1 MIARHCGYNVIEIN
15 ASDDR
20 SLDTFKTT
28 LKNGTQMNS
37 VVDTEGR
44 PNCIVFDEID
54 GAPPSSIDFL
64 VKFATGKA
72 SVKKSKKAKEDL
84 VCKRPIICICNDLYV
99 PALRSLR
106 QVAFVVNFPPTTSA
120 RLAERLSEIARH
132 QGIKTDL
139 GALMALSEK
148 TGNDIRACLSVLHF
162 YKALKKP
169 VTLSD
174 IWKTSVGQKD
184 QQRGLFSV
192 WNDIFLVPR
201 KTAQQA
207 DFTLKDRCQRVLG
220 VVNSFGDYDRVA
232 QGVFEN
238 YPVVKIRDP
247 TLHGTCAALEWFC
260 FSDFVNRLVYS
271 MQNYSLATYLQY
283 AFVVWHF
290 VFGSS
295 TKAKISFPS
304 KNFEVSYLFHLF
316 TVLDYQLSSFRH
328 ALPFPCS
335 CLGHFLK

>member
-1 MIARHCGYNVIEIN
+1 M
-15 ASDDR
+15 
-20 SLDTFKTT
+20 T
-28 LKNGTQMNS
+28 S

-72 SVKKSKKAKEDL
+72 SSVKKGKKSSENL

-99 PALRSLR
+99 PALRNLR
-106 QVAFVVNFPPTTSA
+106 QHAFVVNFPPTTSA

-132 QGIKTDL
+132 QGVKTDL
-139 GALMALSEK
+139 GALMALCEK

-162 YKALKKP
+162 FKSLQKP

-184 QQRGLFSV
+184 QQKGLFSV
-192 WNDIFLVPR
+192 WNDIFCVPR
-201 KTAQQA
+201 KTTAQQS

-220 VVNSFGDYDRVA
+220 VVNSFGDCERVA

-238 YPVVKIRDP
+238 YPGVKVVDP
-247 TLHGTCAALEWFC
+247 TLRGTCAALEWFG

-295 TKAKISFPS
+295 MKPKIGFPN
-304 KNFEVSYLFHLF
+304 KNFEVS
-316 TVLDYQLSSFRH
+316 V
-328 ALPFPCS
+328 
-335 CLGHFLK
+335 